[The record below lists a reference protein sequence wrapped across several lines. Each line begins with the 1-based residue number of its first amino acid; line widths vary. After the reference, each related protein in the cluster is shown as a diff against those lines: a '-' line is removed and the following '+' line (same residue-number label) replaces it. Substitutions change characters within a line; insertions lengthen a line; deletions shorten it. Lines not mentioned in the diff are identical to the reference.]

1 MRRLTW
7 LAPPCA
13 ALLLWA
19 APARAEDSPA
29 STPPAAAL
37 SEEDRE
43 VVENLELL
51 ESLEAVDDLELL
63 LALSEEQQQQ

>member
-1 MRRLTW
+1 MSRYAWLTP
-7 LAPPCA
+7 LCT

-19 APARAEDSPA
+19 APARAEDSQPPRPA
-29 STPPAAAL
+29 GAL

-63 LALSEEQQQQ
+63 LALSEEEQQQ

>member
-1 MRRLTW
+1 MSHCTW
-7 LAPPCA
+7 LAPLCT

-19 APARAEDSPA
+19 APARAEDSQ
-29 STPPAAAL
+29 PPATPAL

-63 LALSEEQQQQ
+63 LALSEEEQQKK